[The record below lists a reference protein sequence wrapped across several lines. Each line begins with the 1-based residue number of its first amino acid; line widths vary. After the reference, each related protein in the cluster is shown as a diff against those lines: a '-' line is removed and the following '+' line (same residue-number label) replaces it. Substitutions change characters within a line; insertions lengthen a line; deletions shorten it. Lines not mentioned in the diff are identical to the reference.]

1 MTTSVR
7 RLISLF
13 SRSNGLVL
21 HSFFQGASGKSAKA
35 VRSALA
41 SVSIA
46 VTAGNL
52 PSSKAATVSS
62 WSRTAGPV
70 GWAKMVRTAAATIS
84 ASPVRTLA
92 STLRRKCTRHL
103 CQLAPCSTAVTA
115 AASPRWAS
123 LMTRCT
129 PVSPARAASGR
140 TRPRTP
146 RSRCRRR
153 RGRAPR
159 GAVGGH
165 AGRDDH
171 GLRDDPAVEAHLAVG
186 GVGEQVGE
194 GGLERPLRERGHLG
208 VERGTNPADLALAHP
223 GEPAHRRDHVVDLR
237 VLTPWT

>member
-52 PSSKAATVSS
+52 PSSRAATVSS

-70 GWAKMVRTAAATIS
+70 GWAKMVRSAAATIS

-92 STLRRKCTRHL
+92 STLRRKCTRYR
-103 CQLAPCSTAVTA
+103 CQLAPWSTVATA
-115 AASPRWAS
+115 LMSPRWAS
-123 LMTRCT
+123 ETTSCT
-129 PVSPARAASGR
+129 PSNPRRAASGR
-140 TRPRTP
+140 TPPKRLGLAVPDRVP
-146 RSRCRRR
+146 EHL
-153 RGRAPR
+153 AA
-159 GAVGGH
+159 AVGGH
-165 AGRDDH
+165 PGGHDD
-171 GLRDDPAVEAHLAVG
+171 GLGDHPTFHPDLAVRRI
-186 GVGEQVGE
+186 GEQVGKRPGQRSVGE
-194 GGLERPLRERGHLG
+194 GPNLG
-208 VERGTNPADLALAHP
+208 VQQGAD
-223 GEPAHRRDHVVDLR
+223 PAHLR
-237 VLTPWT
+237 LGHSG